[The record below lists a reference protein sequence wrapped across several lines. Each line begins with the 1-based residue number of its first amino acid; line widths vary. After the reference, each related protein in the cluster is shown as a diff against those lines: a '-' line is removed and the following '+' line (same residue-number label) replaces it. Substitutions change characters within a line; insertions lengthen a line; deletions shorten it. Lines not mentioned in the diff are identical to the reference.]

1 MIRSLL
7 SAWFR
12 PRATVARLALLAG
25 VLLAGALPAGR
36 AQAAAGDWVRTDQTA
51 LRLVSTADG
60 VGSGRTLTVGL
71 QFQLKPHWKT
81 YWRAPG
87 DAGFPMTLDWSGSR
101 NLAGADVQWPQP
113 RRFEVL
119 GLTTVGYADEVVF
132 PVALT
137 LQEPGRPVS
146 LRVKVN
152 YLTCNDVCIPYTAN
166 LALDLP
172 AGASGAS
179 AQAPLVARYVARLPG
194 DFAASGIVVAR
205 SGLDQGD
212 KGPML
217 ELVLRSTTPFAHPDL
232 FVEGDGVVVAEAP
245 RVSLEQGGQVAR
257 LVSPLGTEKPEAS
270 RLVGR
275 KLTLTLVDGDRVVQG
290 TIEPPL
296 LSGSAGGLG
305 LVAVVGIAL
314 LGGLILNLMPCVL
327 PVLSIK
333 LLSMVGQGGRAARAV
348 RMDFLA
354 TAAGIVVAF
363 VALALAA
370 IGLREAGVAVA
381 QGLQFQQPLFLL
393 AMMAILVGF
402 AVNMAGR
409 FEIMLPGALHNA
421 LAQAG
426 ARQGLGGAFLT
437 GAFATLLATPC
448 SAPYVG
454 TALGFALSRGP
465 LEIGA
470 IFLALALGLAAPY
483 LLVAAWPRLVTRLP
497 RPGRWM
503 IVLRRILALSL
514 IGTAIWLGL
523 VLYAQAGVASTLVA
537 GLLLLGLAGVLW
549 FGRSF
554 GRMAP
559 VLASVAALLSVAVP
573 LLLTRTPPTAT
584 QSAALW
590 KPFDQADIAA
600 LVGQGKVVLVDVTA
614 DWCLTCQLN
623 KRLVLDDSSVSAR
636 LSDAKVVAMR
646 ADWTRPS
653 DLITAYL
660 QRFDRYGIPFNV
672 VYGPAAPQGIVL
684 PELLSVAGLLQ
695 ALDRA
700 GGADQ
705 AAQR

>member
-1 MIRSLL
+1 M
-7 SAWFR
+7 
-12 PRATVARLALLAG
+12 LALLAA
-25 VLLAGALPAGR
+25 LLAAGR
-36 AQAAAGDWVRTDQTA
+36 PAQAASSDWVKTDQTE
-51 LRLVSTADG
+51 LRLISTADG
-60 VGSGRTLTVGL
+60 VGDGKTMTVGL
-71 QFQLKPHWKT
+71 QFKLKPHWKT
-81 YWRAPG
+81 YWRTPG
-87 DAGFPMTLDWSGSR
+87 DAGFPMMLDWGGSQ
-101 NLAGADVQWPQP
+101 NLARAEIQWPQP
-113 RRFEVL
+113 SRFEVL

-137 LQEPGRPVS
+137 LQEAGKPVS
-146 LRVKVN
+146 LHVKVN
-152 YLTCNDVCIPYTAN
+152 YLTCNDVCIPYTAE
-166 LALDLP
+166 LRLDVP
-172 AGASGAS
+172 AGPSSASVE
-179 AQAPLVARYVARLPG
+179 APLVANYVARLPG
-194 DFAASGIVVAR
+194 DFASNGIAVER

-212 KGPML
+212 KGPVL
-217 ELVLRSTTPFAHPDL
+217 ELVLRSATPFSAPDL
-232 FVEGDGVVVAEAP
+232 FVEGEGVVVADAP
-245 RVSLEQGGQVAR
+245 RVALEQGGHVAR
-257 LVSPLGTEKPEAS
+257 LVSPLGAEKPDAS
-270 RLVGR
+270 RLIG
-275 KLTLTLVDGDRVVQG
+275 KPLTITVVDGNRVAQS

-305 LVAVVGIAL
+305 LLAVLGIAL

-333 LLSMVGQGGRAARAV
+333 LLGMVGQGGRAPRAV

-354 TAAGIVVAF
+354 TASGIVAAF
-363 VALALAA
+363 AVLALAA

-381 QGLQFQQPLFLL
+381 QGLQFQQPVFLL
-393 AMMAILVGF
+393 AMMAILVAF

-409 FEIMLPGALHNA
+409 FEILLPGRWHNA

-426 ARQGLGGAFLT
+426 ARKGLSGAFLT

-483 LLVAAWPRLVTRLP
+483 LLVAALPRLVIHLP

-503 IVLRRILALSL
+503 VVLRQILALSL
-514 IGTAIWLGL
+514 LATAVWLGL
-523 VLYAQAGVASTLVA
+523 VLYTLAGPASTIVA
-537 GLLLLGLAGVLW
+537 GIALLILGASLW
-549 FGRSF
+549 FGRRV
-554 GRMAP
+554 GRMAAP
-559 VLASVAALLSVAVP
+559 LALLCVGLVVAAP
-573 LLLTRTPPTAT
+573 LLLIRPPSTQL

-590 KPFDQADIAA
+590 KPFDQPGIAA
-600 LVGQGKVVLVDVTA
+600 LVAQGKIVLVDVTA

-623 KRLVLDDSSVSAR
+623 KRLVLDDRAVMAR
-636 LSDAKVVAMR
+636 LADANIVPMR

-653 DLITAYL
+653 DAITAYL
-660 QRFDRYGIPFNV
+660 QRFGRYGIPFNV

-684 PELLSVAGLLQ
+684 PELLSVEGLVQ

-700 GGADQ
+700 ASTSQ